1 MGDVNELLKRRYS
14 GEIYSRFLK
23 LCNFVYDNNIPRRE
37 SYINNLK
44 LIGGDTLK
52 AIVSRLET
60 SRWGEI
66 YGFTVDNNDFVF
78 HNTHRPSI
86 LKSGKA
92 KYFVLNV
99 DCTQQEWFDV
109 MGMSEHEQTEHIL
122 KYGKHDLDV
131 S

>member
-1 MGDVNELLKRRYS
+1 MGA
-14 GEIYSRFLK
+14 
-23 LCNFVYDNNIPRRE
+23 
-37 SYINNLK
+37 
-44 LIGGDTLK
+44 DTLK
-52 AIVSRLET
+52 AVISRPMT
-60 SRWGEI
+60 FRWGEI
-66 YGFTVDNNDFVF
+66 YGFTVDNNNDFVF

-92 KYFVLNV
+92 RYFVLNV
-99 DCTQQEWFDV
+99 ACTQQEWFDV